1 MQNPNPKVLN
11 FLFRQFSPQQQENIS
26 VNMGKPFED
35 YAKEVATQENDIM
48 DAYET
53 VYADNNYKF

>member
-1 MQNPNPKVLN
+1 
-11 FLFRQFSPQQQENIS
+11 
-26 VNMGKPFED
+26 MGKPFED